1 MNEYDDIL
9 NRIVEEFY
17 DTGKLILEARGKR
30 LTNDELR
37 NIALNYK
44 TRGEWA
50 EKDKN
55 SYQQAIK
62 RGKEIPGFYE
72 DITSH
77 MIVLKKHL
85 TNDQLRNIAKKYST
99 KIEWR
104 KNDPTTYDQAL
115 YRNKNF
121 PGFWED
127 ITSGMETRQQ
137 KKYLTNDEL
146 RNIAKKYRTKIEWN
160 RNDRTTYA
168 QAYNRDK
175 KFPGFWEDITS
186 HMETFDASKKH
197 IYAYEFYDKENNP
210 IAVYVGLT
218 CDMTRRNKEH
228 QTGYCRFGKE
238 ETQVFKFIKENPKL
252 KYEIKLLEPN
262 QYKGIEAQQK
272 EIEWEEKYRHSGW
285 RTLNIAKPGSLG
297 GIYKL
302 TNDELRNIAKK
313 YRTKSEW
320 KKNDPNTYNMGLK
333 RDKDFYEDI
342 TSHMKSISLTNDE
355 LRDIA
360 KKYRTKSEWKKNDPN
375 SYAQA
380 YNRDKNYPGFWED
393 ITSHMIVLRKHL
405 TNDQLR
411 NIAKKYSTKIEW
423 RKNDR
428 KAYQQAVKRGKE
440 IPGFYEDITSHM
452 GSDDILDRVVEEFF
466 DTGKFV
472 F

>member
-104 KNDPTTYDQAL
+104 KND
-115 YRNKNF
+115 
-121 PGFWED
+121 
-127 ITSGMETRQQ
+127 
-137 KKYLTNDEL
+137 
-146 RNIAKKYRTKIEWN
+146 
-160 RNDRTTYA
+160 
-168 QAYNRDK
+168 
-175 KFPGFWEDITS
+175 
-186 HMETFDASKKH
+186 
-197 IYAYEFYDKENNP
+197 
-210 IAVYVGLT
+210 
-218 CDMTRRNKEH
+218 
-228 QTGYCRFGKE
+228 
-238 ETQVFKFIKENPKL
+238 
-252 KYEIKLLEPN
+252 
-262 QYKGIEAQQK
+262 
-272 EIEWEEKYRHSGW
+272 
-285 RTLNIAKPGSLG
+285 
-297 GIYKL
+297 
-302 TNDELRNIAKK
+302 
-313 YRTKSEW
+313 
-320 KKNDPNTYNMGLK
+320 
-333 RDKDFYEDI
+333 
-342 TSHMKSISLTNDE
+342 
-355 LRDIA
+355 
-360 KKYRTKSEWKKNDPN
+360 
-375 SYAQA
+375 
-380 YNRDKNYPGFWED
+380 
-393 ITSHMIVLRKHL
+393 
-405 TNDQLR
+405 
-411 NIAKKYSTKIEW
+411 
-423 RKNDR
+423 R